1 MKNNIKLTTEE
12 IREEIYTDLIQEYDH
27 LSRELIMIMVEREIK
42 NLTKTINKNYETNR
56 NE

>member
-1 MKNNIKLTTEE
+1 MKNTKLTTEE

-42 NLTKTINKNYETNR
+42 NLTINEDRK
-56 NE
+56 

>member
-1 MKNNIKLTTEE
+1 MKNTKLTTEE

-42 NLTKTINKNYETNR
+42 NLTITTDRK
-56 NE
+56 

>member
-1 MKNNIKLTTEE
+1 MNNIKLTTEE

-42 NLTKTINKNYETNR
+42 NLTKITNK
-56 NE
+56 

>member
-1 MKNNIKLTTEE
+1 MNNIKLTTEE

-42 NLTKTINKNYETNR
+42 NLTINEDR
-56 NE
+56 E